1 MRMNTSLHV
10 EKLENFSAQQQGAQI
25 RWIWNY
31 HLIVE
36 FWKCPFENLAEVKM
50 VEKGLKY
57 AINGNNEKI
66 RIFSYQFE
74 PFGVSAQISDGFTHI
89 YIHTWPEN
97 GYSAIDI
104 IAKSKEES
112 YKVLQRLQEAFS
124 PEYVY
129 AVEVPRGIT
138 EDWGET

>member
-1 MRMNTSLHV
+1 MRVEPLLHV
-10 EKLENFSAQQQGAQI
+10 EKLENIPTQQQGAQL
-25 RWIWNY
+25 RYVWSY

-36 FWKCPFENLAEVKM
+36 FWKCPFENLAEVEM

-57 AINGNNEKI
+57 ALNGSKEIK
-66 RIFSYQFE
+66 IFSYQFE

-104 IAKSKEES
+104 IAKTKEES
-112 YKVLQRLQEAFS
+112 YNVLHRLQEVFS
-124 PEYVY
+124 PQYVC
-129 AVEVPRGIT
+129 AVEVPRGIS
-138 EDWGET
+138 EEWGET